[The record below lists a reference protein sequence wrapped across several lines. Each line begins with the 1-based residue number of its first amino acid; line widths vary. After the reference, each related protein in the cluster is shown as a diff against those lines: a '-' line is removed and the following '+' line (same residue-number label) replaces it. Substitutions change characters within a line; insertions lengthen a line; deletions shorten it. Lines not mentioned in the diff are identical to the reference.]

1 MVPIE
6 DLLAMKLTVR
16 RADLL
21 YVRSIKGWFVMS
33 EINGGTEPKKLY
45 FPIPEGFSEFT
56 REEREAYANALFE
69 FLMANHLN
77 PKGRN
82 VGGGN

>member
-1 MVPIE
+1 ME
-6 DLLAMKLTVR
+6 DLLTMKDAVR

-33 EINGGTEPKKLY
+33 EINGGAEPRKLY
-45 FPIPEGFSEFT
+45 FPIPEGFSQFT
-56 REEREAYANALFE
+56 REEKEAYADAFFE
-69 FLMANHLN
+69 FLRSNYIV
-77 PKGRN
+77 PKEGN

>member
-1 MVPIE
+1 
-6 DLLAMKLTVR
+6 
-16 RADLL
+16 
-21 YVRSIKGWFVMS
+21 MS

-69 FLMANHLN
+69 FLMANHIN